1 MKIILVNY
9 RYFVSGGPER
19 YLFNVKE
26 VLEKNGHTVIP
37 FSVKNKNN
45 VFSEYDQYFI
55 KPVSRAEEV
64 YFSEHNKFNIAGS
77 FRSLFRM
84 FYSFEAK
91 KKLNQLIKAVEP
103 DIIYVLHYQ
112 NKISA
117 SIFDAAK
124 KNKIPVV
131 HRISDFG
138 LICSNALFYRPIQKD
153 ICERCLNGSK
163 MNAVVN
169 KCVHDS
175 RVYSFI
181 KASSL
186 KFQNTLQIKN
196 KIQAFVVPS
205 MFTIEKLTAYGFPS
219 AKISHVPTFFNFQ
232 SISGTSQISYEPFAL
247 YIGRIEPEKGLLTM
261 IKAFETT
268 GFNLK
273 IIGFST
279 SGFEQQL
286 KDYIKDKK
294 GNIEFLGRKSFK
306 EIQEY
311 LCKCAF
317 TVVPSEWYD
326 NFPNTI
332 LESFA
337 FRKCVVATN
346 VGSLKEMVVHDK
358 TGLLFKIKDHLD
370 LREKILYLLNNEME
384 CRRLGENGFAKLT
397 GEYSEEEHYNKL
409 IKIFSS
415 VIEGYHTR
423 NISLQPT

>member
-1 MKIILVNY
+1 
-9 RYFVSGGPER
+9 
-19 YLFNVKE
+19 LFNIKE
-26 VLEKNGHTVIP
+26 VLEKNGHTVVP
-37 FSVKNKNN
+37 FSIKNQKNS
-45 VFSEYDQYFI
+45 FTEYEKYFM
-55 KPVSRAEEV
+55 KPVSNDEAV
-64 YFSEHNKFNIAGS
+64 YFSEYNKFSVATT
-77 FRSLFRM
+77 FRSFLRM

-91 KKLNQLIKAVEP
+91 KKLNRLIRVVRP

-124 KNKIPVV
+124 KNKVPVV

-163 MNAVVN
+163 MNAVIN

-181 KASSL
+181 KAASL
-186 KFQNTLQIKN
+186 KFQQTLKIRE

-205 MFTIEKLTAYGFPS
+205 MFTIEKLKAYGFPS
-219 AKISHVPTFFNFQ
+219 SKIIHVPTFFNFQ
-232 SISGTSQISYEPFAL
+232 SIPEAPAISYEPFAL
-247 YIGRIEPEKGLLTM
+247 YIGRIEPEKGLLTLVN
-261 IKAFETT
+261 AFEGT

-273 IIGFST
+273 IIGFSN
-279 SGFEQQL
+279 SAFDDEL
-286 KDYIKDKK
+286 KNYLDNKTA
-294 GNIEFLGRKSFK
+294 NIEFLGRKSFN
-306 EIQEY
+306 EIQQY
-311 LCKCAF
+311 LSKCAF
-317 TVVPSEWYD
+317 TIVPSEWYD
-326 NFPNTI
+326 NFPNSI

-346 VGSLKEMVVHDK
+346 IGSLKEMVLDNE
-358 TGLLFKIKDHLD
+358 TGMLFKIKDHLD
-370 LREKILYLLNNEME
+370 LRKKIADLFSNEAE
-384 CRRLGENGFAKLT
+384 CRRLGLNAFARLNT
-397 GEYSEEEHYNKL
+397 EYSEKEHYTRL

-415 VIEGYHTR
+415 VIEAYHTR

>member
-1 MKIILVNY
+1 VKIILINY

-19 YLFNVKE
+19 YLFNIKE

-37 FSVKNKNN
+37 FSIKNQNN
-45 VFSEYDQYFI
+45 SFTEYEKYFM
-55 KPVSRAEEV
+55 KPVSEDEAV
-64 YFSEHNKFNIAGS
+64 YFSEYNKFS
-77 FRSLFRM
+77 MVTTFRSFLRM

-91 KKLNQLIKAVEP
+91 KKLNQLIRDVKP

-124 KNKIPVV
+124 KSKVPVV

-163 MNAVVN
+163 INAVIN

-181 KASSL
+181 KAASL
-186 KFQNTLQIKN
+186 KFQQTLKIRE

-205 MFTIEKLTAYGFPS
+205 MFTIEKLKAYGLPS
-219 AKISHVPTFFNFQ
+219 SKIAHVPTFFNFQ
-232 SISGTSQISYEPFAL
+232 SITEAREITYDPFAL
-247 YIGRIEPEKGLLTM
+247 YIGRIEPEKGLLTLV
-261 IKAFETT
+261 KAFEGT

-273 IIGFST
+273 IIGFSN
-279 SGFEQQL
+279 SEFDDEL
-286 KDYIKDKK
+286 KNYLDNKTAD
-294 GNIEFLGRKSFK
+294 IEFLGRKSFN
-306 EIQEY
+306 EIQHY
-311 LCKCAF
+311 LSKCAF

-326 NFPNTI
+326 NFPNSI

-346 VGSLKEMVVHDK
+346 IGSLKEMVLDNE

-370 LREKILYLLNNEME
+370 LRKKISYLFNNDAE
-384 CRRLGENGFAKLT
+384 CRRLGLNAFARLGT
-397 GEYSEEEHYNKL
+397 EYSEKEHYSRL

-415 VIEGYHTR
+415 VIEAYHTR

>member
-19 YLFNVKE
+19 YLFNIKE
-26 VLEKNGHTVIP
+26 VLEKNGHTVVP
-37 FSVKNKNN
+37 FSIKNQNN
-45 VFSEYDQYFI
+45 VSSEYERYFM
-55 KPVSRAEEV
+55 KPVGNDAV
-64 YFSEHNKFNIAGS
+64 YFSEYNKFNIITTLKS
-77 FRSLFRM
+77 FLRM

-91 KKLNQLIKAVEP
+91 RKLSQLIREVKP

-124 KNKIPVV
+124 KRRVPVV

-163 MNAVVN
+163 MNAVIN

-181 KASSL
+181 KAASL
-186 KFQNTLQIKN
+186 KFQQTLQIRE

-205 MFTIEKLTAYGFPS
+205 MFTIEKLKAYGLPPS
-219 AKISHVPTFFNFQ
+219 KIAHVPTFFNFQ
-232 SISGTSQISYEPFAL
+232 SIPGAPEISYEPFAL
-247 YIGRIEPEKGLLTM
+247 YVGRIEPEKGLMTL
-261 IKAFETT
+261 IKAFEGT
-268 GFNLK
+268 GFSLK
-273 IIGFST
+273 IIGFSN
-279 SGFEQQL
+279 SGFDDEL
-286 KDYIKDKK
+286 KNYLIGKNE
-294 GNIEFLGRKSFK
+294 NIEFLGRKSFA
-306 EIQEY
+306 EIQAY
-311 LCKCAF
+311 LAKCSF
-317 TVVPSEWYD
+317 TIVPSEWYD

-337 FRKCVVATN
+337 FRKCVIATN
-346 VGSLKEMVVHDK
+346 IGSLKEMVLDEQ

-370 LREKILYLLNNEME
+370 LRKKITRLFNNDTE
-384 CRRLGENGFAKLT
+384 CQRLGLNAFTRLSS
-397 GEYSEEEHYNKL
+397 EYSEEEHYTKL

>member
-45 VFSEYDQYFI
+45 VSSEYDQYFI

-294 GNIEFLGRKSFK
+294 ENIEFLGRKSFK

-346 VGSLKEMVVHDK
+346 IGSLKEMVVHDK